1 MARANKSNTQGMH
14 GNKNR
19 KMRGRTNI
27 TGMGGDVGPSKTNPH
42 TPQEM
47 RREATRPQSPG
58 GGGKHRGDRRDMS
71 KLYTNNAKHKSRG
84 NNPRPDVS
92 TRKR

>member
-1 MARANKSNTQGMH
+1 MAKN
-14 GNKNR
+14 NR
-19 KMRGRTNI
+19 KARGRTNI
-27 TGMGGDVGPSKTNPH
+27 TTTAGDVGPSPTRPN

-47 RREATRPQSPG
+47 RREADRPQGP

-71 KLYTNNAKHKSRG
+71 KLYTNNARHPARG